1 MKILKRVHNCSRST
15 LSRFKCTPNRR
26 TIRRWNSYTNNRYTL
41 RVPFHIRWLWALYEV
56 GVFSNNTHSQCYI
69 ECGGKMHLREGQ
81 FEKAH
86 TDFFEAFKNYDES
99 GSLRRSTCL
108 KYFVLA
114 NMLMKSDINPF
125 DSQEAKPFK
134 NDPEILAMTQL
145 VRYVVYPSIQQLF
158 WNNF

>member
-1 MKILKRVHNCSRST
+1 
-15 LSRFKCTPNRR
+15 
-26 TIRRWNSYTNNRYTL
+26 
-41 RVPFHIRWLWALYEV
+41 
-56 GVFSNNTHSQCYI
+56 
-69 ECGGKMHLREGQ
+69 MHLREGQ

-145 VRYVVYPSIQQLF
+145 VRYVVYPSNTTIIFSAYQ
-158 WNNF
+158 NNDIVNFERILKTNRATIMDDPFVREHIEGM